1 MTKRPGAME
10 PNTAIEAP
18 AIAFIGFS
26 EAGQAIGGGLV
37 KAGARRVAAYDLRF
51 AGKDGAALTATAAA
65 LGIAAAAS
73 AAEAA
78 EGADIV
84 VSAVTAGAAVK
95 VAEAAAQYIQP
106 GQVFLDLNSV
116 SPEDKRAVAAAI
128 SGSGAGFVEAAVM
141 SPVASFGHKV
151 PMLLGGAEA
160 ERVAAMLRPLGMDL
174 AVAGPEIGSASAVKM
189 CRSIMV
195 KGIEALTVECLITA
209 RAYGVE
215 ALVTETL
222 VQAFPGLDWPKR
234 SGYMLGRVLAHGARR
249 AEEMRCAADTVR
261 AAGIAP
267 LMAAATAERQQW
279 VADLGPDVAGT
290 SNGDVGARIDALIA
304 AAKAKAAD

>member
-1 MTKRPGAME
+1 MTMQPKSKV
-10 PNTAIEAP
+10 NAP

-37 KAGARRVAAYDLRF
+37 KAGARRVAAFDLRF
-51 AGKDGAALTATAAA
+51 AGNDGAAFTAKAEA
-65 LGIAAAAS
+65 LGVVAASS

-78 EGADIV
+78 AGADVV
-84 VSAVTAGAAVK
+84 VSAVMAGAAVK
-95 VAEAAAQYIQP
+95 VAQAAAQYLKP

-128 SGSGAGFVEAAVM
+128 AGSGAAFVEAAVM
-141 SPVASFGHKV
+141 SPVGPYGHRV
-151 PMLLGGAEA
+151 PILLGGKDA

-174 AVAGPEIGSASAVKM
+174 EIAGPAVGSASAVKM

-195 KGIEALTVECLITA
+195 KGLEALTVECLITA
-209 RAYGVE
+209 RHYGVE
-215 ALVTETL
+215 DLVTATL

-234 SGYMLGRVLAHGARR
+234 SGYMLGRVLAHGGRR

-267 LMAAATAERQQW
+267 LMAEATAKRQQW
-279 VADLGPDVAGT
+279 VADLVSDPGADVTGT
-290 SNGDVGARIDALIA
+290 TDADVLARIDALIA
-304 AAKAKAAD
+304 AAKAKAAG